1 MQPAVLREIN
11 HTLEEN
17 SRMSAGPEVS
27 TAQQGKI
34 YRTDQQWQM
43 TESVDQDNKM
53 VMPVIHVVKAGGALS
68 MTDISNA
75 EEKATWISQ
84 NLI

>member
-1 MQPAVLREIN
+1 MEIN

-17 SRMSAGPEVS
+17 SRMSVGHEVS

-34 YRTDQQWQM
+34 YKIDQQWRM
-43 TESVDQDNKM
+43 TESVDQDNRT
-53 VMPVIHVVKAGGALS
+53 VMPIICIVKAGEGLS
-68 MTDISNA
+68 MIDVSNA
-75 EEKATWISQ
+75 EEKAMWIRM